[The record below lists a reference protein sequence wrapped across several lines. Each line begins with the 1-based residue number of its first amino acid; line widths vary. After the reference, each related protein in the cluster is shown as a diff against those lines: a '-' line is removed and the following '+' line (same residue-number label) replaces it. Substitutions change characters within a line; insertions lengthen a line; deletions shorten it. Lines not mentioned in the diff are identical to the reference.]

1 MVKVWGLGTV
11 VTIAIL
17 FVACSIHVAYAQ
29 TDDKIAGNHT
39 VISDDCLPSDYNTTY
54 SADCIPEFV
63 EDLSEVQMKCMI
75 NNGTIIENCISMPEE
90 NCDPGDAECLAD
102 HTGMSLAGPVSIAAL
117 YPFDSTEDVMG
128 KTIVT
133 AMDLA
138 VADFNKYLV
147 DREAAWW
154 LDLKHGNTAAN
165 PVTALTQMQVLDR
178 QGIDLIV
185 GSMTD
190 SSLQNIKYYADE
202 HNMLLV
208 SCCSTSVNL
217 AIADDSVFR
226 LVPDDMS
233 QITPLIRIF
242 EDVGIEAIV
251 PVWGGEPYG
260 DILHSALTSAFKERG
275 GFVYS
280 GLRYNPDTPE
290 FSREVDLLSEYVQE
304 AVDAYGTERIAI
316 VVVSFDRIDP
326 LMQEA
331 AHHDVLGDVRWFG
344 LQTYVGSPIFTDPD
358 ALTFANKVSFTYV
371 KFSPGA
377 GDLHNSVTQR
387 IINLTS
393 YAPMAP
399 AYSIYDAIWIIGKSI
414 EVTNSTDART
424 VRGALQSVSDKH
436 DGALY
441 RTALNDNGD
450 LLLANYGIWQI
461 QNSTQVEVGMYVAEQ
476 EIIAAALQPVGEI
489 KIGSLYSL
497 SEEHRS
503 LEYNALSGTRM
514 GIYDFN
520 LFLDRIGVNW
530 TLSLISKDPGSNATD
545 ILESAEMLLVDGI
558 DIVLG
563 PIDDDRV
570 NHVLPYTDAN
580 NMMLFSC
587 CSTANELAIA
597 GDSLHRLAPSHKHL
611 GSAMGT
617 MFEIQGIDAVV
628 PLWRNTEYGRALLN
642 ATQIGFQ
649 TGGGVID
656 TGISYEPHTMN
667 FSASVSALADKVQ
680 RFVEQYGDERV
691 AVFLVSYDESVQIMQ
706 AASDYDIL
714 GNVRWFGSE
723 MLSKNNLIINDVV
736 SNEFANKVAFTTIQI
751 NDRSHFYEH
760 LEQQLDERYG
770 LEPTAV
776 TYRSYNAPWL
786 IGLSVLMTGMDSAES
801 VREVID
807 DVIVYSNGFSVAK
820 NLNDV
825 GDLIVQD
832 STMWTVHGDGWKNS
846 GHYPVYDD

>member
-1 MVKVWGLGTV
+1 MVKVWALGTV

-17 FVACSIHVAYAQ
+17 FVACFAHMAHAQ
-29 TDDKIAGNHT
+29 AEDEIVRNNT
-39 VISDDCLPSDYNTTY
+39 VISDNCQPSSYNATDNV
-54 SADCIPEFV
+54 DCIP
-63 EDLSEVQMKCMI
+63 DLAKSLSEIQMKCMI
-75 NNGTIIENCISMPEE
+75 NNGTFTDNCISTPEE
-90 NCDPGDAECLAD
+90 NCNPDDTECLVD
-102 HTGMSLAGPVSIAAL
+102 HTRLSLAGPVSIAAL
-117 YPFDSTEDVMG
+117 YPFDSKQEVIG

-133 AMDLA
+133 AMELA
-138 VADFNKYLV
+138 VADFNEYLV

-154 LDLKHGNTAAN
+154 LDLRHGNTAAN
-165 PVTALTQMQVLDR
+165 PVTALTRMQVLDR

-202 HNMLLV
+202 NNMLLV
-208 SCCSTSVNL
+208 SCCSTSINL

-226 LVPDDMS
+226 LVPDDMH

-260 DILHSALTSAFKERG
+260 DILHGALTSAFKERG

-326 LMQEA
+326 LMQRA
-331 AHHDVLGDVRWFG
+331 AHHDILGDVRWFG
-344 LQTYVGSPIFTDPD
+344 LQTYADSSTFADPNT
-358 ALTFANKVSFTYV
+358 LTFANKVSFTYV
-371 KFSPGA
+371 KFSPGG
-377 GDLHNSVTQR
+377 GDLYNSVTQR

-393 YAPMAP
+393 YAPMAS
-399 AYSIYDAIWIIGKSI
+399 AYSMYDAIWIIGKSI
-414 EVTNSTDART
+414 EAANSTDARA
-424 VRGALQSVSDKH
+424 VGGVLPSVSDKY

-441 RTALNDNGD
+441 RTVLNDNGD
-450 LLLANYGIWQI
+450 LSLANYGIWQI
-461 QNSTQVEVGMYVAEQ
+461 QNSTQIEVGMYVAEQ
-476 EIIAAALQPVGEI
+476 EIIATALQPVGEI

-497 SEEHRS
+497 AKEHMS
-503 LEYNALSGTRM
+503 LEYDALSGTRM
-514 GIYDFN
+514 GIDDFN
-520 LFLDRIGVNW
+520 SFLDRIGANW
-530 TLSLISKDPGSNATD
+530 TLSLVSKDPGSNATD
-545 ILESAEMLLVDGI
+545 ILENTEMLLADGI

-597 GDSLHRLAPSHKHL
+597 DDSLFRLAPSHKHL

-649 TGGGVID
+649 IGGGVVD
-656 TGISYEPHTMN
+656 NGISYEPDTMN
-667 FSASVSALADKVQ
+667 FSAPVSALAAEVQ
-680 RFVEQYGDERV
+680 RFVEQYGDEHV
-691 AVFLVSYDESVQIMQ
+691 AVFLISYDESVQIMQ
-706 AASDYDIL
+706 TASDYDIL

-723 MLSKNNLIINDVV
+723 MLSKNDLIINDVV
-736 SNEFANKVAFTTIQI
+736 SNEFANRVAFTTIQI
-751 NDRSHFYEH
+751 NDRSPFYEH
-760 LEQQLDERYG
+760 LGQRFGEQYG
-770 LEPTAV
+770 LKPTAV
-776 TYRSYNAPWL
+776 TYRAYSAPWL
-786 IGLSVLMTGMDSAES
+786 VGLSVLMTGMDSAES
-801 VREVID
+801 VKEVIG
-807 DVIVYSNGFSVAK
+807 DVILYSDGFSVGK
-820 NLNDV
+820 SLNDV

-832 STMWTVHGDGWKNS
+832 SIMWTVHGNEWRNL